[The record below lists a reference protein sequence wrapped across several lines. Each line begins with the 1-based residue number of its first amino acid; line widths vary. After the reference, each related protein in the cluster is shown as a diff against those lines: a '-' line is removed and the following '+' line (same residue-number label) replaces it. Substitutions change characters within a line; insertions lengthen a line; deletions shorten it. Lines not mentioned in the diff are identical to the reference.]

1 MSSFAII
8 LLQAIINGL
17 FIGGLYGAISMGLSL
32 IFGVMKLVNFA
43 HGEFLMLAMYVT
55 YWFVVYMGTSPL
67 VSLVVSIPLLFAIG
81 YLFEALM
88 LSRTLPLGDL
98 PEILLTVGLSI
109 FLQNFAQLLWSSNYQ
124 VVPVGYPDISYGLS
138 GVFIA
143 LPPLIIFI
151 GSLVAAVILWLILQ
165 RTSIGLTMQATAQ
178 DITAAK
184 LMGVNTKSAFAIS
197 FGLGIAF
204 TAAAGSLLAP
214 TYEIFPT
221 IGSTFILIMFVVV
234 VIGGMGDIRGA
245 YVGGLVLGLIS
256 SISSLFVT
264 ADLGQVVLFVFF
276 ILVLLLRPNGLF
288 GKMTR

>member
-1 MSSFAII
+1 
-8 LLQAIINGL
+8 
-17 FIGGLYGAISMGLSL
+17 MGLSL